1 MLRFIPLP
9 QLGLLNAT
17 YGGIGQSLGS
27 LIGGSL
33 SMRFGTAKAFLLYA
47 GVDGLLLLAFG
58 LFWGLHPNGQ
68 QRDRGAGGG
77 IGGEG
82 KGMER
87 GEGEGEG
94 EGMGD
99 PPKTP
104 VPKLEDLTFSP
115 PSPMSQ
121 SQSQLPPPSAPR

>member
-121 SQSQLPPPSAPR
+121 SQSQSPPPSAPR